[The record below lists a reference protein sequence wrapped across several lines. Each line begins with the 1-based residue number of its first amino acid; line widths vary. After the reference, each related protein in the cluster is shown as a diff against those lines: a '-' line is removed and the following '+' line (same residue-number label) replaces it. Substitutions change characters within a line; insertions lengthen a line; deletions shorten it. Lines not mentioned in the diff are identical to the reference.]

1 MNPMDPSLQIGSVEL
16 AVSDLQ
22 RSVDFYTQAM
32 GLQPIEQD
40 ARHAI
45 LGPSAASPAL
55 TLTQIDS
62 PTLPPQRS
70 AGLYHVA
77 WLHPSR
83 AALAETIRRLVGARW
98 RIDGASDHGVSEAL
112 YLSDPDRLGIE
123 IYVDRPREQWQRPAS
138 GSGVTM
144 FTAPL
149 DLDDL
154 LAQSTDAPAPEIDP
168 ATIIGHVHLKVSDV
182 PAALAFYRDTLGFE
196 EQAELG
202 AQAAFVSAGGYHH
215 HLGLNSW
222 ESRGGGPAPES
233 APGLRRLGFEL
244 SGDAA
249 VRDVLAAAGDDAAI
263 EESSGGVLVSG
274 PDSQLLSFAAG

>member
-1 MNPMDPSLQIGSVEL
+1 MNQIDPSLQIGSVEL

-32 GLQPIEQD
+32 GMQTIERD
-40 ARHAI
+40 ERHAV
-45 LGPSAASPAL
+45 LGPSGGRPAL
-55 TLTQIDS
+55 TLTGIDS
-62 PTLPPQRS
+62 PTIPPQRS
-70 AGLYHVA
+70 TGLYHVA

-83 AALAETIRRLVGARW
+83 AALAQTVRRLVGARW

-123 IYVDRPREQWQRPAS
+123 IYVDRPREQWQRPAN

-154 LAQSTDAPAPEIDP
+154 LSQAADATPEIDTG
-168 ATIIGHVHLKVSDV
+168 TIIGHVHLKVSDV
-182 PAALAFYRDTLGFE
+182 PAALAYYRDTLGFE

-222 ESRGGGPAPES
+222 ESRGAAPAPES
-233 APGLRRLGFEL
+233 APGLRRVGFRL
-244 SGDAA
+244 SGEPA
-249 VRDVLAAAGDDAAI
+249 VQDVLAAAGEDATV
-263 EESSGGVLVSG
+263 EEGSGGVLVSG

>member
-1 MNPMDPSLQIGSVEL
+1 MNQIDPSLQIGSVEL

-32 GLQPIEQD
+32 GMQTIERD
-40 ARHAI
+40 ERHAV
-45 LGPSAASPAL
+45 LGPSAGRPAL
-55 TLTQIDS
+55 TLTGIDS
-62 PTLPPQRS
+62 PTIPPQRS
-70 AGLYHVA
+70 TGLYHVA

-83 AALAETIRRLVGARW
+83 AALAQTVRRLVGARW

-123 IYVDRPREQWQRPAS
+123 IYVDRPREQWQRPAN

-154 LAQSTDAPAPEIDP
+154 LSQAADATPEID
-168 ATIIGHVHLKVSDV
+168 AGTIIGHVHLKVSDV
-182 PAALAFYRDTLGFE
+182 PAALAYYRDTLGFE

-202 AQAAFVSAGGYHH
+202 SAAFVSAGGYHH
-215 HLGLNSW
+215 HIGLNSW
-222 ESRGGGPAPES
+222 ESRGGSPAPAN
-233 APGLRRLGFEL
+233 APGLRRVELTLGSPEAL
-244 SGDAA
+244 AEMAGDPLLGGSLLGADA
-249 VRDVLAAAGDDAAI
+249 ERLTVRD
-263 EESSGGVLVSG
+263 
-274 PDSQLLSFAAG
+274 PDGQLLQFSAR